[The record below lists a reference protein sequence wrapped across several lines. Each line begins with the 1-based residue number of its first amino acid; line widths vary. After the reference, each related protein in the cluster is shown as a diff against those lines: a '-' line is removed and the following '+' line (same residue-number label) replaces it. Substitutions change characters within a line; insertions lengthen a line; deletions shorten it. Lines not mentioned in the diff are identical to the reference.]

1 MPRAKRIDLPGIA
14 HHVWVR
20 GNDRR
25 DIFFSDSDRYRF
37 LECLGEARIR
47 RQCEIHAFVLMT
59 NHVHV
64 LATPRSAGGLS
75 KMMQDIGRKYVR
87 HVNESHERTGGL
99 YEGRFKSNA
108 VETRSYFLTLM
119 RYIELNPVR
128 AHMVTHPAQFPWSS
142 FGQNITGEPT
152 GLVTPHPE
160 YLALGVDAASRA
172 ANYYRRFEAGMDADE
187 LESIRQ
193 SLRQGSAL
201 GGDEFCRAL
210 ESMVGRPVGF
220 VPQGR
225 PARTA

>member
-25 DIFFSDSDRYRF
+25 DIFFSDADRFRF
-37 LECLGEARIR
+37 LDCLGEARIR

-59 NHVHV
+59 NHVHL
-64 LATPRSAGGLS
+64 LATPRAAGGLS

-99 YEGRFKSNA
+99 YEGRFRSNA

-128 AHMVTHPAQFPWSS
+128 AHMVAHPAQFPWSS
-142 FGQNITGEPT
+142 FGQNITGDPT
-152 GLVTPHPE
+152 GLITPHPE
-160 YLALGVDAASRA
+160 YLALGADADARA
-172 ANYYRRFEAGMDADE
+172 ANYYRRFDAGMDPDE
-187 LESIRQ
+187 LETIRQ

-201 GGDEFCRAL
+201 GGEEFCRAL
-210 ESMVGRPVGF
+210 ESLVGRPVAF

-225 PARTA
+225 PARPA